1 MKENM
6 SSIKSTPAPQNES
19 FFLIDSSSS
28 VDKMEEKEK
37 NE

>member
-1 MKENM
+1 MKESM

-19 FFLIDSSSS
+19 FFMIDSSSS
-28 VDKMEEKEK
+28 VEMEEKDK